1 MNDLSSRPRRL
12 APGLHRLALASLF
25 VLLSAGQLIACS
37 DATPTGPGVEGS
49 SGDDVSAQDRSSDA
63 LASDRPGAED
73 RGPVDAEGS
82 ELESDVGPDAHT
94 GFQGC
99 LVDGGHYAPL
109 EELPVENEG
118 ERCVCT
124 ESFEVSCEPACTRD
138 GESFM
143 PGEDVPTLVAGE
155 TCWCTSAFEV
165 QCVGGPD
172 PDAQSAPE
180 DAGEEPDAGPG
191 APLVPDPEVE
201 PDFSLCSP
209 QGGSFNVYDIQNPA
223 CPDHIDP
230 NPTAQPGVSVTFEEV
245 VVTGT
250 FGDTFFVQEKSGG
263 PYSGIA
269 CYAGQLNFS
278 ALSVGDVVTVWG
290 TYYEFY
296 GLTQLT
302 VEDFEVTEVVPA
314 PEPFEI
320 VHPAHIATGGP
331 LSEMF
336 EGVLVRVSDLETID
350 TKPDCPHDFG
360 EFMVTGDLRID
371 DMEKEL
377 WDAHLGDLFASIT
390 GIVHY
395 TFGEF
400 KLEPRSED
408 DLDVI
413 EAGAMSALTKCI
425 ESDCIAPE
433 GASVTHEVV
442 VNEIMVNPY
451 GDDTGQEWIEL
462 HNPTGAPVNLNGWT
476 VKDCAEQAMQLAGDD
491 LIISPGG
498 YLVLGAQLN
507 PALNGGVPVDLAYP
521 SPFYLPNSVG
531 AVLLYDAQ
539 GVLVDQTR
547 YSAFDPWE
555 SLISAHSLARISP
568 TNDGTQPE
576 SWMTSEASFGSNNN
590 HGTPGGPN

>member
-1 MNDLSSRPRRL
+1 MNDLSSRPHCL
-12 APGLHRLALASLF
+12 IILMISVA
-25 VLLSAGQLIACS
+25 LSAALLTGCS
-37 DATPTGPGVEGS
+37 DAVTE
-49 SGDDVSAQDRSSDA
+49 
-63 LASDRPGAED
+63 LGAESESAGEAQ
-73 RGPVDAEGS
+73 GPATEDASVTRDDAPS
-82 ELESDVGPDAHT
+82 EVADVGADEDAHT
-94 GFQGC
+94 PEDVAPGFQGC
-99 LVDGGHYAPL
+99 LVDGGHYAPG
-109 EELPVENEG
+109 EALPIETEG

-143 PGEDVPTLVAGE
+143 PGEDVPTLVPGE
-155 TCWCTSAFEV
+155 TCWCSSSFEV
-165 QCVGGPD
+165 QCVGGPE
-172 PDAQSAPE
+172 PDASQGAE
-180 DAGEEPDAGPG
+180 DAGSQADAGPSE
-191 APLVPDPEVE
+191 PLVPEPEVE
-201 PDFSLCSP
+201 ADFSLCSP
-209 QGGSFNVYDIQNPA
+209 EGGSFNIYDIQNPD

-230 NPTAQPGVSVTFEEV
+230 NPTTQPGVSLTFEEV

-250 FGDTFFVQEKSGG
+250 FGDTFFVQEKQGG

-278 ALSVGDVVTVWG
+278 MLSVGDVVTVSG

-296 GLTQLT
+296 DLTQLT
-302 VEDFEVTEVVPA
+302 VEEFEVTEVVPA

-336 EGVLVRVSDLETID
+336 EGVLVSVSDLETID

-371 DMEKEL
+371 DMEKDL
-377 WDAHLGDLFASIT
+377 WDPHLGDSFASIT

-400 KLEPRSED
+400 KIEPRSAD
-408 DLDVI
+408 DLEVI

-433 GASVTHEVV
+433 GASVTHQVV
-442 VNEIMVNPY
+442 VNEVMVNPY

-462 HNPTGAPVNLNGWT
+462 YNPGNQPVNLNGWM
-476 VKDCAEQAMQLAGDD
+476 VKDCAEQAMELVGDD
-491 LIISPGG
+491 LILEPQGFM
-498 YLVLGAQLN
+498 VLGAQLN
-507 PALNGGVPVDLAYP
+507 SALNGGVPVDIAYP
-521 SPFYLPNSVG
+521 SPFYLANSVG
-531 AVLLYDAQ
+531 AVLLYNAQ
-539 GVLVDQTR
+539 GVLIDQTR

-555 SLISAHSLARISP
+555 SLISAHSLARVSP
-568 TNDGTQPE
+568 TSDGTKPE
-576 SWMTSEASFGSNNN
+576 SWETSYQSFGSNNN
-590 HGTPGGPN
+590 HGTPGAPN